1 MLSAPSECPFAP
13 RCLYEVEKSRHQ
25 VPPLDELEPGQFVRC
40 FNPVPADE
48 WARTRLG
55 GAA

>member
-1 MLSAPSECPFAP
+1 
-13 RCLYEVEKSRHQ
+13 VEESRQQ
-25 VPPLDELEPGQFVRC
+25 VPPLDELAPGHHVRC

-48 WARTRLG
+48 WQRERLG

>member
-1 MLSAPSECPFAP
+1 
-13 RCLYEVEKSRHQ
+13 VEQSRQQ
-25 VPPLDELEPGQFVRC
+25 VPPLEELDPGRRVRC

-48 WARTRLG
+48 WQRQRLG